1 MSTNISIK
9 VTLNFVK
16 SVKSIRKGKLLF
28 EQNNYK
34 KKYIIHYKI
43 FICHIYTNIFFK
55 LNNKIRLSKLLY
67 TIS

>member
-16 SVKSIRKGKLLF
+16 SVKSIRTGKLLF

-34 KKYIIHYKI
+34 KKVYYTLQNIYMP
-43 FICHIYTNIFFK
+43 HIYKHF
-55 LNNKIRLSKLLY
+55 L
-67 TIS
+67 